1 MSLNVALCSIRP
13 VLSSGTTVRRRHL
26 IGIAM
31 AYDSNSELRTT
42 TREQFLERDHCCLCM
57 FETIPRG
64 ESDILVDLT
73 FGRMYTPSL
82 TQL

>member
-1 MSLNVALCSIRP
+1 
-13 VLSSGTTVRRRHL
+13 
-26 IGIAM
+26 M